1 MINKLPKAYS
11 ILLIGTG
18 IFVTWLYIFGHFVI
32 GINEGLEGFPTITE
46 MYSLVNNMSI
56 ENLTENTNAFIALF
70 MIVLG
75 IFGAGVGALV
85 LFSGGILLLYERIKG
100 IKSYS
105 IKRKPVSLV
114 WQVVC
119 SLLPGFDLWA
129 LYRIKKL
136 RIGSIVYVIPY
147 AGSLLSIYAIIPEID
162 LSIPISFGVG
172 LLFTIFVYLW
182 SRNWN
187 NKLKSAT
194 ISDLNDRPVFT
205 GL

>member
-18 IFVTWLYIFGHFVI
+18 IFVSWLYMFGYVVI

-46 MYSLVNNMSI
+46 INYLLDNISI
-56 ENLTENTNAFIALF
+56 ENAKEHNNAFTTFLMF
-70 MIVLG
+70 VLG
-75 IFGAGVGALV
+75 LFGAGVGSLV
-85 LFSGGILLLYERIKG
+85 LFSGGMLLLYERIKA

-119 SLLPGFDLWA
+119 SFLPGFDLWA

-136 RIGSIVYVIPY
+136 RIGSIVYAIPY
-147 AGSLLSIYAIIPEID
+147 AGSLLSIYAITPEID
-162 LSIPISFGVG
+162 LLIPISFGVG

-182 SRNWN
+182 SRDWN

-194 ISDLNDRPVFT
+194 ISDLKDRPVFT
-205 GL
+205 G